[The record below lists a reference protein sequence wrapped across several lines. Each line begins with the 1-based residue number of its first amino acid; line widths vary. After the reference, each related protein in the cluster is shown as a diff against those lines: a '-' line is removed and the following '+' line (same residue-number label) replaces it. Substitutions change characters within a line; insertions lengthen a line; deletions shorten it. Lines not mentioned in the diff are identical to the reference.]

1 METVNERL
9 SNSFLLSIFNDHYII
24 VDHCIISPVN
34 PDHLTNQ
41 GLFYDM
47 ISEIWFLNIMPFY
60 TFFGNNSF
68 LYLIFYMRIYFGMQ
82 TTYHGGFKEILS
94 SNYNV
99 LL

>member
-41 GLFYDM
+41 GLFYNM
-47 ISEIWFLNIMPFY
+47 ISEIWFLNIILASFLP
-60 TFFGNNSF
+60 FFGND
-68 LYLIFYMRIYFGMQ
+68 
-82 TTYHGGFKEILS
+82 S
-94 SNYNV
+94 SD